1 METWSLLRP
10 DLCVHVYVKSESL
23 PNVWAQGWI
32 NYMDVLPLCDDG
44 SSPPQPAVADYAMQ
58 RAIQVS
64 SRVHASPQ
72 HPQLIHPLHPLIE
85 IN

>member
-64 SRVHASPQ
+64 SPSPCIASASSIDSP
-72 HPQLIHPLHPLIE
+72 PSSP
-85 IN
+85 N